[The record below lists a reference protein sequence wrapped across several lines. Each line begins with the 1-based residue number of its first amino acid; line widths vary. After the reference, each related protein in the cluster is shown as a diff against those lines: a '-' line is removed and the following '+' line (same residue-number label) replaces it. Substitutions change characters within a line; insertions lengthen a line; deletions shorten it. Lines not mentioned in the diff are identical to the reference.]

1 MPDVSTGIQI
11 GQAHHG
17 IHGNTST
24 RHFTGA
30 RPCKHLTNN
39 VVNRYQIAIEKVSPV
54 DSIADEARN
63 VTDQKDKGPANY

>member
-1 MPDVSTGIQI
+1 MCQRVFKLGKHTMESMV
-11 GQAHHG
+11 
-17 IHGNTST
+17 T

-54 DSIADEARN
+54 DIIADEARN